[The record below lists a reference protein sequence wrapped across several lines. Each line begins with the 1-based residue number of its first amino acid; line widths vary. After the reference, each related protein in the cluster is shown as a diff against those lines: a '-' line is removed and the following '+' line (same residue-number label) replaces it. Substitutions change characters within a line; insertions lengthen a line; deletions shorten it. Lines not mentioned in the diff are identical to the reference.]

1 MATPTTRRALTPTEK
16 NFMDAIH
23 RRDWMEAEYILRE
36 SPNMDVNIFMNIQG
50 VNELQSSPLQ
60 FAAQNGQTAL
70 VQALIARGADV
81 NYQNKTGQTPLMY
94 ATRGGHLDAMKAIV
108 EAGAD
113 YNMPTSNT
121 RTFDNTALH
130 YAAVHGHS
138 DAVRYL
144 ASLPNANKNHVN
156 LAGNTPYD
164 DALTHMTQYTY
175 HGNRMLAAQMTRM
188 GFLSREE
195 VAMQYQ
201 LINAVRK
208 GDIQQVQTQI
218 KNLQDA
224 HLDLNGAD
232 GFGFTALHYAA
243 ISNNP
248 DITKA
253 LLEAGANPNIQ
264 NKDGKTASDLARTA
278 LTLDEENTT
287 NPNTE
292 EIRRIRTQ
300 QVDILDFTEQ
310 AHTNAERAVDHQRT
324 VSIQGRRSVH
334 ISKDTQQEALTSL
347 RSLESSGAL
356 KPDENGQSNAEIYL
370 QRLIFVNQLEG
381 RNSPARKALDALFN
395 RDGSVNKNL
404 SPEDIQAI
412 QAGIE
417 YSIQHST
424 TMGTRTVMGHGNDY
438 MATTETR
445 EVPTSS
451 DNQLNST
458 PNLSNQSQQGPNLAS
473 TLSGNAQD
481 ITNIDT
487 NGQRNMHS
495 DLSLRAGR

>member
-1 MATPTTRRALTPTEK
+1 MIREAQTSAEGTFMRALRKDPHQ
-16 NFMDAIH
+16 AL
-23 RRDWMEAEYILRE
+23 YILRE
-36 SPNMDVNIFMNIQG
+36 NPDINVNIYMPDD
-50 VNELQSSPLQ
+50 ELRASPLQ
-60 FAAQNGQTAL
+60 VASQYGLGDL
-70 VQALIARGADV
+70 VEEIINRGADV
-81 NYQNKTGQTPLMY
+81 NYQNASGQTALHY
-94 ATRGGHLDAMKAIV
+94 AARRENLSISHQLI

-113 YNMPTSNT
+113 YNMTTNNNGTFNNT
-121 RTFDNTALH
+121 PLH
-130 YAAVHGHS
+130 YAASSGNSELVG
-138 DAVRYL
+138 YL
-144 ASLPNANKNHVN
+144 GSLPNINKNHINAV
-156 LAGNTPYD
+156 GNTPYD
-164 DALTHMTQYTY
+164 DAVTHMTQYTC
-175 HGNRMLAAQMTRM
+175 HGNRRIISQMTRT

-195 VAMQYQ
+195 VEMQQQ

-208 GDIQQVQTQI
+208 GDIRQVQTQI

-232 GFGFTALHYAA
+232 EFGFTALHYAA

-248 DITKA
+248 DVTKA

-310 AHTNAERAVDHQRT
+310 AHTNAQREVDRQRT
-324 VSIQGRRSVH
+324 VSIKGRRSVH

-381 RNSPARKALDALFN
+381 KNSPARKALDALFN
-395 RDGSVNKNL
+395 RDGSINRNL

-412 QAGIE
+412 QAGVE

-445 EVPTSS
+445 EVPRQPNAAARLGEHAEQQTPRSAVLNNG
-451 DNQLNST
+451 NQ
-458 PNLSNQSQQGPNLAS
+458 
-473 TLSGNAQD
+473 
-481 ITNIDT
+481 
-487 NGQRNMHS
+487 
-495 DLSLRAGR
+495 AGR